1 MSFEDVLRQKIAAAP
16 SKVAK
21 SILKVVLGEFQQKN
35 TTGKATEA
43 HGYKTIAKVDN
54 GNNETLGYLKAD
66 DARASIMQEEN
77 EVVSALLPT
86 YLTADEV
93 LLKIIGEPQL
103 LADVKS
109 AKGDG
114 QATGV
119 VSKWSKA
126 QKLEAK
132 GDVIKEVVTKIR
144 ATEG

>member
-43 HGYKTIAKVDN
+43 DGYKIIEKIVN

-119 VSKWSKA
+119 VSKWCKA